1 MSGGRVLG
9 LDVGGANLKAATA
22 GGVAR
27 IVPFELWKH
36 PRRLAPALSDLVE
49 SFGAIDRLAVT
60 MTGELCDCFATKRE
74 GVHHILAA
82 VRGASR
88 GRAVFVWL
96 TDGRLA
102 PAHEADGAPL
112 LAAASNWLASA
123 TFAARLAPAGTALFI
138 DVGSTTTDI
147 VPIAAGRPVPQGRDD
162 TSRMRASE
170 LVYTGVRRTPLCALM
185 GPRGMAE
192 FFATTL
198 DVYLLLGLLPEDG
211 GDLGT
216 ADRRPATAACAHARL
231 ARMLGGDGETI
242 AAAETRRLAAELF
255 GQERSRLA
263 GAMAEVASRLP
274 EPPRSVILAGSGE
287 FLAREAVAA
296 CPALAG
302 AEVIRLS
309 ERWGEPA
316 SVAACAFA
324 LASLG
329 EEMLQGKVG

>member
-1 MSGGRVLG
+1 
-9 LDVGGANLKAATA
+9 
-22 GGVAR
+22 
-27 IVPFELWKH
+27 
-36 PRRLAPALSDLVE
+36 
-49 SFGAIDRLAVT
+49 
-60 MTGELCDCFATKRE
+60 
-74 GVHHILAA
+74 
-82 VRGASR
+82 
-88 GRAVFVWL
+88 

-138 DVGSTTTDI
+138 DVGTTTTDT